1 MTAAP
6 EKYNI
11 RPINFKSPAGQAA
24 ILPAPIFRYNPPFP
38 PTVPPD
44 TMPAKRLFTPLLS
57 ALLLSAALSAFAA
70 PAAAP
75 APGDL
80 QNIRQAISA
89 AQTDLQQKQAAQ
101 QRARQTLSS
110 TQASLEQAQRELSTL
125 NQQQSAVWSK
135 LQKLQADLEKTKTDI
150 AGTKAQVARLLESH
164 YKNRKSNAVVLFLK
178 NAEPGQKARFLEYA
192 KHINQANEKV
202 INDLAVQQNQLA
214 EQEKAVDA
222 QLAKLKALRK
232 QKQSTVT
239 RLGNAQSAA
248 RKQNELLE
256 SQIAG
261 QTKRIAQL
269 RQDEARLNSILAN
282 IARRNT
288 AVRKAQA
295 PAKRKAAEDRLAHNR
310 KGSGTQNKGS
320 GGARSTLTAEDR
332 SLRGADQSSGSGL
345 GRLQGSLRRPTGGS
359 IAGRFGQARPGGGTW
374 RGVFYATAPAGV
386 HSIAPGTVVY
396 AGGLG
401 SYGNAVLVDHGGGY
415 VSVYTGLSSLGVHG
429 GSTVGSGSYLGSS
442 GSLPDAG
449 QGLYFEIRYHNQ
461 PMNPLSWVR

>member
-1 MTAAP
+1 
-6 EKYNI
+6 
-11 RPINFKSPAGQAA
+11 
-24 ILPAPIFRYNPPFP
+24 
-38 PTVPPD
+38 
-44 TMPAKRLFTPLLS
+44 MPAKSLFKPLLP

-70 PAAAP
+70 PTATP

-101 QRARQTLSS
+101 QRARQTLAS
-110 TQASLEQAQRELSTL
+110 TQASLNQAQRELSTL

-164 YKNRKSNAVVLFLK
+164 YKNRESNAIVLFLK

-192 KHINQANEKV
+192 KRINQANEKV
-202 INDLAVQQNQLA
+202 IGDLAIQQNQLA
-214 EQEKAVDA
+214 EREKAVDA
-222 QLAKLKALRK
+222 ELAKLKALRN

-248 RKQNELLE
+248 RKQSDLLE
-256 SQIAG
+256 GQIAD
-261 QTKRIAQL
+261 QTKRIALL

-282 IARRNT
+282 IARRS
-288 AVRKAQA
+288 AAIRKAQA
-295 PAKRKAAEDRLAHNR
+295 PAKRKAAEDRLAQNR
-310 KGSGTQNKGS
+310 KGGATNNKGS
-320 GGARSTLTAEDR
+320 GGGARSTLTAEDR
-332 SLRGADQSSGSGL
+332 SLRGADQSGGSGL
-345 GRLQGSLRRPTGGS
+345 GRLQGSLRRPAGGS

-374 RGVFYATAPAGV
+374 RGVFYATGPSGV
-386 HSIAPGTVVY
+386 QSIAPGTVVY

-401 SYGNAVLVDHGGGY
+401 SYGNAVIVDHGGGY
-415 VSVYTGLSSLGVHG
+415 VSVYTGLSSIGVHG
-429 GSTVGSGSYLGSS
+429 GSSVGSGSYLGSS
-442 GSLPDAG
+442 GSLPDVG

-461 PMNPLSWVR
+461 PMNPLSWIR